1 MDSQDSATR
10 PFRVIVVGGG
20 IAGLMASNCL
30 QRAGIDHVVLE
41 KRAEIAPAEGASI
54 SVYPN
59 STRILHQIGCL
70 ETVESAGAPANRV
83 KLRLPDGTI
92 ISDIDLFE
100 HLKENHGNSGVI
112 IERRRL
118 LQILYDN
125 LPTKS
130 LVKLGCSVKRLRHV
144 EDDIEAVLADETV
157 EIGDMVIGCDGVHS
171 SVRSMMWDY
180 ANKTIPG
187 SVTMKEKMCMKANW
201 KVLILVGPTMPEIGR
216 DTHFVH
222 NTHFSFTVISQPD
235 HVFTFVTFRLKE
247 PVIWPRR
254 MFYTA
259 QDAEH
264 LAETVA
270 SYPVCESLLFGE
282 LWRKRERASLVNI
295 EEGVLNKWHCGRI
308 VLAGDA
314 AHKFTFHMGFGANSS
329 IGSIA
334 TLCNQLKREIVSRNE
349 PSLSPSTLERIFES
363 YQTKRYARMKTI
375 MDLSLFSTR
384 ILTWDTLL
392 TKLLSRW
399 IFPWLPERYL
409 TDQFSKIIKGEPKLE
424 YIGTGNFPRGRLTWE
439 DEVTTGDSEDEDL
452 E

>member
-1 MDSQDSATR
+1 MDSQDSTAR

-20 IAGLMASNCL
+20 IAGLVASNCL

-54 SVYPN
+54 SLYSN
-59 STRILHQIGCL
+59 SARILHQIGCL
-70 ETVESAGAPANRV
+70 EAVESVGAPANRV
-83 KLRLPDGTI
+83 KFRLPDGTI
-92 ISDIDLFE
+92 ISDVGLFE

-118 LQILYDN
+118 MQILYDN

-130 LVKLGCSVKRLRHV
+130 LVRTGCSVKGLRLV
-144 EDDIEAVLADETV
+144 EDGIEAVLADGTV

-180 ANKTIPG
+180 SNKTTPLVALQRRKRCA
-187 SVTMKEKMCMKANW
+187 SMKANW
-201 KVLILVGPTMPEIGR
+201 KVLLLTGPAMPEIG
-216 DTHFVH
+216 H
-222 NTHFSFTVISQPD
+222 

-259 QDAEH
+259 QDAEQ

-282 LWRKRERASLVNI
+282 LWRKRERASLVNV
-295 EEGVLNKWHCGRI
+295 EEGVLDKWHFGRI

-314 AHKFTFHMGFGANSS
+314 AHKVTFHMGFGGNSS

-334 TLCNQLKREIVSRNE
+334 TLCNQLKKEIKSHNE
-349 PSLSPSTLERIFES
+349 SSLSPSTLERLFES
-363 YQTKRYARMKTI
+363 YQTKRHARMK
-375 MDLSLFSTR
+375 MNPDLGYS
-384 ILTWDTLL
+384 
-392 TKLLSRW
+392 TKLLARW
-399 IFPWLPERYL
+399 IFPRLPERYL
-409 TDQFSKIIKGEPKLE
+409 SDQFSKIIKREPKLE
-424 YIGTGNFPRGRLTWE
+424 YIGMGSFPRGQLTWE
-439 DEVTTGDSEDEDL
+439 DEATTGNSKDEDL